1 MKLIRSTQLF
11 LLALIFVLSNA
22 AWAAGAIVVY
32 HIDDSANARMLLGNI
47 SNHLIA
53 APDTKIHVVSNGK
66 GIEFLLKDA
75 VDSTGKPYAPAIQA
89 LAAKGVAFKVC
100 RNSLNGRKLGDDA
113 IVAEATIVPAAVAEI
128 ARLQIEEKA
137 AYIKP

>member
-1 MKLIRSTQLF
+1 MKFIHIVRSFLIAMT
-11 LLALIFVLSNA
+11 LISSSVV
-22 AWAAGAIVVY
+22 WASGATVVY

-47 SNHLIA
+47 ANHLIA
-53 APDTKIHVVSNGK
+53 APDTRIHVVSNGK

-75 VDSTGKPYAPAIQA
+75 QDSSGKPYEPVVQT

-100 RNSLNGRKLGDDA
+100 RNTLNGRKLGDDA
-113 IVAEATIVPAAVAEI
+113 VIPEATIVPAAVAEI
-128 ARLQIEEKA
+128 ARLEIEEKA

>member
-1 MKLIRSTQLF
+1 MKLIRTSHLF
-11 LLALIFVLSNA
+11 LFVLAFIFSNA
-22 AWAAGAIVVY
+22 VWAAAATVVY
-32 HIDDSANARMLLGNI
+32 HIDDSANARMLLGNVN
-47 SNHLIA
+47 NHLIA
-53 APDTKIHVVSNGK
+53 APDTKIHVVSNCK

-75 VDSTGKPYAPAIQA
+75 QDSNGKPYAPAIQA

-113 IVAEATIVPAAVAEI
+113 VIAEATIVPAAVAEI

>member
-1 MKLIRSTQLF
+1 MKFVQVMRSILVAI
-11 LLALIFVLSNA
+11 ALISSSA
-22 AWAAGAIVVY
+22 AWASGATVVY

-75 VDSTGKPYAPAIQA
+75 QDSNGKPYAPAVQT

-100 RNSLNGRKLGDDA
+100 RNTLNGRKLGDDA
-113 IVAEATIVPAAVAEI
+113 VIPEATIVPAAVAEI
-128 ARLQIEEKA
+128 ARLEIEEKA